1 MIVKYIKLFPD
12 QGMADSLYLP
22 QITKKNQK
30 IKNDKDKFSYLEYLI
45 TKKIPYFSKSNLS
58 FLKIKKVNFSCE
70 C

>member
-45 TKKIPYFSKSNLS
+45 TNKINKNPILF
-58 FLKIKKVNFSCE
+58 
-70 C
+70 